1 MMTAIRSSKLVGPV
15 SIMLTT
21 MMLALVA
28 PTSLLPVAEAQGQ
41 NRLLLL
47 FPVIDQ
53 SGSGNAD
60 IASRMTDYLQMS
72 MNEVANLTVTEFS
85 RTNPLVLRAVE
96 EGQIRA
102 LDLETAVTDPISA
115 IQMGYALKADEV
127 CLATIAAVDTSEDP
141 ARVEILLNGSCYDV
155 MANID
160 QATMQ
165 VAETPAPSNTFG
177 VSGSSA
183 VREGYTGST
192 EPLMREATRS
202 AARAAA
208 AVLGGVPA
216 EDTQQERPR
225 KDDRS
230 WRWVVAAAVVV
241 GLLVAANSGDDDG
254 NGAPSAQAVPPV
266 PLRLEIET
274 SGIELFWAPPNST
287 LTLLRYDLQ
296 RSTDNGATW
305 NAVPGSQGT
314 VLPDDTVFADFN
326 VVRGQSYRY
335 RIRAQYTTTGP
346 SQWVEFDAVLFPG

>member
-15 SIMLTT
+15 SIMLTL

-47 FPVIDQ
+47 FPVVDQ
-53 SGSGNAD
+53 SGSAD
-60 IASRMTDYLQMS
+60 PELAARMTDYLQMS
-72 MNEVANLTVTEFS
+72 LNQVAGLTVAEFS

-102 LDLETAVTDPISA
+102 LDLETSVTDPISA

-127 CLATIAAVDTSEDP
+127 CLATIAAVDTSEEP
-141 ARVEILLNGSCYDV
+141 AKVELLLNGSCYDV
-155 MANID
+155 ISNVDA
-160 QATMQ
+160 ASMQ
-165 VAETPAPSNTFG
+165 VVETPAPASTFG
-177 VSGSSA
+177 VSGTST

-192 EPLMREATRS
+192 EPLVREAMRE
-202 AARAAA
+202 AARAAG

-216 EDTQQERPR
+216 EDTQQDRPR
-225 KDDRS
+225 RDDKS

-241 GLLVAANSGDDDG
+241 GLLVAANADDDD
-254 NGAPSAQAVPPV
+254 NGGPSALAVPPT
-266 PLRLEIET
+266 PLRLEIEA
-274 SGIELFWAPPNST
+274 SGIEMFWQAPNTT

-314 VLPDDTVFADFN
+314 VLPNDTVFADFN
-326 VVRGQSYRY
+326 VVAGQSYRY

-346 SQWVEFDAVLFPG
+346 SQWVEFGPVQFPG